1 MAGKD
6 GSLLP
11 ILRASRWQKK
21 SIFKGFKFIYQPG
34 DRQVF
39 LIYIYMSV
47 RKTFQEIND
56 RIKRGEAVVMTAE
69 EVSAMGRTHSPAQVA
84 EKVDVVTTATFGPMC
99 SSGMFINTGHANP
112 PIRMEK
118 ATLNGVPVFTGIA
131 AVDLYIGAT
140 EVHPENPVYGG
151 AHVIEELL
159 AGKDVELEAFAKGTD
174 CYPLKHIKTT
184 INRNNINEMVM
195 YNPRNA
201 YQNYPVAVNLSN
213 RIKYTYMGS
222 LLPKLGNANY
232 STSGELSPLLNDPE
246 MRTIGMGTRIFLG
259 GATGYISWYGTQFKS
274 DAELNEFGVPVSNAA
289 TLAVIGDG
297 FQMNPS
303 FIKAAYY
310 EKYGVSMFVGIGIP
324 IPVLDEEMATRVMI
338 RNEQITTRILDYG
351 DPDHPELGRT
361 NYKELMSG
369 EIELNQ
375 KKIKT
380 ASLSS
385 LYKAR
390 EIAELLKEQIKKG
403 AFFLSEP
410 VEIFPKGKGLNSL
423 EIRS

>member
-1 MAGKD
+1 MG
-6 GSLLP
+6 
-11 ILRASRWQKK
+11 
-21 SIFKGFKFIYQPG
+21 
-34 DRQVF
+34 
-39 LIYIYMSV
+39 V
-47 RKTFQEIND
+47 RKTFQEINEK
-56 RIKRGEAVVMTAE
+56 IKKGEAVVMTAE
-69 EVSAMGRTHSPAQVA
+69 EVSVLAQTQTPADIA

-118 ATLNGVPVFTGIA
+118 ATLNGVPVCTGIA

-140 EVHPENPVYGG
+140 ENHPEDPAYGG
-151 AHVIEELL
+151 AHVIEDLI
-159 AGKDVELEAFAKGTD
+159 AGKDVELEAHAKGTD
-174 CYPLKHIKTT
+174 CYPLRSIKTS
-184 INRNNINEMVM
+184 INRDNINEMVM

-201 YQNYPVAVNLSN
+201 YQNYPVAVNQSN

-222 LLPKLGNANY
+222 LLPRLGNANY

-259 GATGYISWYGTQFKS
+259 GTTGYVSWYGTQFKTN
-274 DAELNEFGVPVSNAA
+274 AELNEHGIPISNAA
-289 TLAVIGDG
+289 TLAVIGDASK
-297 FQMNPS
+297 MDTA

-338 RNEQITTRILDYG
+338 RNDQISTRILDYG

-361 NYKELMSG
+361 TYKELMSG
-369 EIELNQ
+369 EIELQ
-375 KKIKT
+375 GKTIKT

-385 LYKAR
+385 IYKAR
-390 EIAELLKEQIKKG
+390 EIADILKKQIADGEFLLT
-403 AFFLSEP
+403 EP
-410 VEIFPKGKGLNSL
+410 VELFPRGKGLNSL

>member
-1 MAGKD
+1 
-6 GSLLP
+6 
-11 ILRASRWQKK
+11 
-21 SIFKGFKFIYQPG
+21 
-34 DRQVF
+34 
-39 LIYIYMSV
+39 MSV

-69 EVSAMGRTHSPAQVA
+69 EVSVMGLTHSPAQVA

-140 EVHPENPVYGG
+140 EVHPENPAYGG
-151 AHVIEELL
+151 AHVIEALL
-159 AGKDVELEAFAKGTD
+159 AGEDVELEASAKGTD
-174 CYPLKHIKTT
+174 CYPLKSIKTT
-184 INRNNINEMVM
+184 INRNNLNEMVM

-259 GATGYISWYGTQFKS
+259 GTAGYISWYGTQFKS

-310 EKYGVSMFVGIGIP
+310 EKYGVSMFVGIGVP
-324 IPVLDEEMATRVMI
+324 IPVLDEEMAARVMI

-369 EIELNQ
+369 EIELKQ

-380 ASLSS
+380 SSLSS

-390 EIAELLKEQIKKG
+390 EIADLLKEQIKKG
-403 AFFLSEP
+403 EFLLTEP